1 MRRIDHGVFDASEGG
16 PDAGLDAAQRGDGNH
31 TGDLVA
37 FAAFLGPEL
46 HRRGGGDR
54 AADVIKFWADGDKS
68 LLAEAESIALRRHHK
83 EAAEILQR
91 ARKLATA

>member
-1 MRRIDHGVFDASEGG
+1 MRRIDHGVFDSADGT
-16 PDAGLDAAQRGDGNH
+16 PDAGLDAAERRDGND

-54 AADVIKFWADGDKS
+54 AADAIKLWAESDRA
-68 LLAEAESIALRRHHK
+68 LLAEAETVALRRQHR
-83 EAAEILQR
+83 EAAEILRR
-91 ARKLATA
+91 ARRLATA

>member
-1 MRRIDHGVFDASEGG
+1 MRRIDYGLFESSDAT
-16 PDAGLDAAQRGDGNH
+16 PDPGLDAAQRRDGND

-54 AADVIKFWADGDKS
+54 AAVAIKLWAESDRA
-68 LLAEAESIALRRHHK
+68 LLADAESNALRRHHS
-83 EAAEILQR
+83 EAAEILRR
-91 ARKLATA
+91 ARRLATA